1 MDGKFT
7 IVKKGY
13 HTVEVDDY
21 INSLESIIKSYKDK
35 EAAIQNALINA
46 EISAQAIIGKA
57 KNEALV
63 IIKGVN
69 VQVEAV
75 AGSISAQKSVL
86 EAFKEDYI
94 ALVMKH
100 LQKMNGEEMTRL
112 TEKLDKIEKALCHS
126 APLSVENFPSDY
138 TEEATVSFL

>member
-21 INSLESIIKSYKDK
+21 INSLEAIIKSYKDK

-46 EISAQAIIGKA
+46 EISAQAIIGSA
-57 KNEALV
+57 KNEALE
-63 IIKGVN
+63 IIKNVN
-69 VQVEAV
+69 GQIEA
-75 AGSISAQKSVL
+75 AACSISAQKNII

-100 LQKMNGEEMTRL
+100 LQKMNSEEMTQ
-112 TEKLDKIEKALCHS
+112 IS
-126 APLSVENFPSDY
+126 FNPSV
-138 TEEATVSFL
+138 L